1 MCIAQKELISES
13 SRKAHAKGL
22 AEGREEGLTI
32 GREEGLTIGREEGVT
47 IGREEGLIIGR
58 VIEKI
63 KYIRKGADTLEE
75 AAQDIGIT
83 VDEFLKIAE
92 HNGCVL

>member
-1 MCIAQKELISES
+1 MCKAQKELISES
-13 SRKAHAKGL
+13 SRKAHAKGH
-22 AEGREEGLTI
+22 AE

-92 HNGCVL
+92 QNNMALK